1 MNLDND
7 LKRALR
13 RQAPAPGFAGRVMQ
27 RIDGEVPRSSF
38 SSSEFLG
45 ENPPEEPRGTRGT
58 PRNTWWRTAA
68 ASVTLAAIL
77 GGYATHRVVEHRR
90 GERAKEQ
97 VLTAMRI
104 AGEKVRYAQ
113 QEVRGIG
120 TAE

>member
-1 MNLDND
+1 MTLEND

-27 RIDGEVPRSSF
+27 RI
-38 SSSEFLG
+38 
-45 ENPPEEPRGTRGT
+45 ENEPAKKQRT
-58 PRNTWWRTAA
+58 PVWWRAAA

-77 GGYATHRVVEHRR
+77 GGYATHKVAEHRR

-113 QEVRGIG
+113 QEVRQIG
-120 TAE
+120 ATD

>member
-1 MNLDND
+1 MNLEND

-13 RQAPAPGFAGRVMQ
+13 RQSPAPGFAGRVMQ
-27 RIDGEVPRSSF
+27 RI
-38 SSSEFLG
+38 
-45 ENPPEEPRGTRGT
+45 EEQRFEETTR
-58 PRNTWWRTAA
+58 PMRPVWWRAAA
-68 ASVTLAAIL
+68 ASVTLAALL

-120 TAE
+120 AND

>member
-1 MNLDND
+1 MNLEND

-13 RQAPAPGFAGRVMQ
+13 RQAPAPGFADRVMQ
-27 RIDGEVPRSSF
+27 RIEHDERPKRRPV
-38 SSSEFLG
+38 
-45 ENPPEEPRGTRGT
+45 
-58 PRNTWWRTAA
+58 WWRAAA

-120 TAE
+120 VSE

>member
-1 MNLDND
+1 MTLEND

-27 RIDGEVPRSSF
+27 RIETDAQPRRR
-38 SSSEFLG
+38 
-45 ENPPEEPRGTRGT
+45 PV
-58 PRNTWWRTAA
+58 WWRAAA

-120 TAE
+120 SAE

>member
-1 MNLDND
+1 MNLDDD

-13 RQAPAPGFAGRVMQ
+13 RQAPPPGFAERVMQ
-27 RIDGEVPRSSF
+27 NIG
-38 SSSEFLG
+38 
-45 ENPPEEPRGTRGT
+45 NAEEAKRP
-58 PRNTWWRTAA
+58 TWWRTAA
-68 ASVTLAAIL
+68 ASFTLAAML

-90 GERAKEQ
+90 GERAREQ

-120 TAE
+120 SPE